1 MKAIAEL
8 TRECLDLPA
17 SQRFKLARILLDISE
32 PDQDF
37 FPEVASAWDEEIG
50 ARVTAVINGSARS
63 RPVADVFDD
72 LDQRLPA

>member
-17 SQRFKLARILLDISE
+17 SQRFKLARILLDVSE

-37 FPEVASAWDEEIG
+37 FPPEVLGMKKLALA
-50 ARVTAVINGSARS
+50 
-63 RPVADVFDD
+63 
-72 LDQRLPA
+72 